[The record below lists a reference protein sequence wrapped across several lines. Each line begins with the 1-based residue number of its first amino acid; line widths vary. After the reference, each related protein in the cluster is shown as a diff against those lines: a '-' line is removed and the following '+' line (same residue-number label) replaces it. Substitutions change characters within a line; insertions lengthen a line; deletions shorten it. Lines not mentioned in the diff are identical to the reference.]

1 MTSMSYLGEKG
12 VYLALSVKDTAI
24 YYSPDRRASGNT
36 SVEVYLSLSL
46 IHILLPYTVNRYRY
60 NVETTT
66 SLESD
71 PLYGIAKDLAPT
83 AIYFN
88 TRFFDQAGVTIIDE
102 TEESIEA
109 YNCLLYTSHRTKCGW
124 FGLINTISPCFN
136 GSRSSSL
143 TMVTACLST

>member
-1 MTSMSYLGEKG
+1 M
-12 VYLALSVKDTAI
+12 
-24 YYSPDRRASGNT
+24 
-36 SVEVYLSLSL
+36 
-46 IHILLPYTVNRYRY
+46 LPYTVNRYRY

-71 PLYGIAKDLAPT
+71 PLYGIAKVLAPT

-109 YNCLLYTSHRTKCGW
+109 YNAVIPTPKRRLWR
-124 FGLINTISPCFN
+124 FMRRAANAISI
-136 GSRSSSL
+136 RRL
-143 TMVTACLST
+143 R